1 MVDRVSAAASCAACA
16 ECSPAAPARPVAL
29 WGRGGIVYAR
39 SLHEIARLDATTG
52 LAEFRRQTE
61 SHLAEVARAWI
72 ARTQMPQIDAA
83 LRQYYRKNI
92 RFPDTFSA
100 IEPSL
105 PEPLRRDPWG
115 QPWSYQPC
123 APEGLSKLTAQ
134 RYRLGPAA
142 FPSLSPLAQAL
153 GDRNPAAPA
162 WKIAL
167 HGSREARVLEFQSA
181 TGTHLLQPGGKIG
194 DATLLYI
201 GENWALLAW
210 PDQLFAVTF

>member
-1 MVDRVSAAASCAACA
+1 MKAFIAADR
-16 ECSPAAPARPVAL
+16 ENDP
-29 WGRGGIVYAR
+29 
-39 SLHEIARLDATTG
+39 
-52 LAEFRRQTE
+52 LA
-61 SHLAEVARAWI
+61 HGVAEVARAWI